1 MNKMTTL
8 NVLFTNEASFC
19 IPTLKKCL
27 WKVDLR
33 KVNRKIPLLLLLRTT
48 IRNSL
53 ILVLVNSLILLI
65 VTTTC

>member
-33 KVNRKIPLLLLLRTT
+33 KVNRKIPLLLLRTT

-65 VTTTC
+65 VTTAC

>member
-33 KVNRKIPLLLLLRTT
+33 KVNRKIPLLLLRTT

>member
-1 MNKMTTL
+1 MNNMTTL

-19 IPTLKKCL
+19 ILTLKKCL

-33 KVNRKIPLLLLLRTT
+33 KVNRKIPLLLLRTT

-65 VTTTC
+65 VTTAC